1 MKEKGI
7 SASKASML
15 AVGNPSMIKN
25 MRLGQNPSFLAIEK
39 LFVVLEIG
47 MHFGLRVPEPESLST
62 VELIGMAGAGG
73 SVAYDG
79 HLHDGETAPAPP
91 GDIRSIVAIEV
102 RGDSAV
108 PFLRDGDRVYI
119 RPNQPANP
127 THHIGR
133 LVLATTTD
141 GAAYI
146 KILRR
151 GDDNNYWNL
160 ESINPHYPMMEN
172 IELDRISP
180 FVWIHFKQ
188 P

>member
-1 MKEKGI
+1 
-7 SASKASML
+7 ML
-15 AVGNPSMIKN
+15 AAGNPSMIKN
-25 MRLGQNPSFLAIEK
+25 LKLGKKPGFDAIEK
-39 LFVVLEIG
+39 LFAVLDIG
-47 MHFGLRVPEPESLST
+47 MHYGLRVPEPENLST
-62 VELIGMAGAGG
+62 VDLIGMAGAGG

-91 GDIRSIVAIEV
+91 GDIRSVVAIEV
-102 RGDSAV
+102 RGDSAS

-127 THHIGR
+127 MHHIGR

-151 GDDNNYWNL
+151 GNSDGLWNL
-160 ESINPHYPMMEN
+160 DSINPQYGTMEN
-172 IELDRISP
+172 MELERISP

-188 P
+188 L